1 MFTYSHA
8 NTPLGQSER
17 VYYLSYFI
25 KVNIWKNH
33 PDATRSLAL
42 TTITGMESNSLR
54 FTVTVSG
61 MLMLKVKE
69 DILPLNGYA

>member
-1 MFTYSHA
+1 
-8 NTPLGQSER
+8 
-17 VYYLSYFI
+17 
-25 KVNIWKNH
+25 
-33 PDATRSLAL
+33 
-42 TTITGMESNSLR
+42 MESNSLR